1 MLIRWLDSAYPQTDL
16 VISRVAGAALFGWSG
31 SGSFGPAAA
40 AAPAPTL
47 LYSKYFIFTGP

>member
-16 VISRVAGAALFGWSG
+16 VISRVSGAALFGWSG
-31 SGSFGPAAA
+31 SGSFGPG
-40 AAPAPTL
+40 PAPTL